1 MSIVTD
7 NLREILAAQQ
17 QQIAVLRARAERAER
32 ERDLARLELQ
42 EQLARAAIREHGG
55 CE

>member
-32 ERDLARLELQ
+32 DLARLELMLR
-42 EQLARAAIREHGG
+42 EGKARG
-55 CE
+55 

>member
-17 QQIAVLRARAERAER
+17 QQIAALRARAERAER

-42 EQLARAAIREHGG
+42 EQLARAAIREQGG